1 MLFIQPHLVDG
12 CGVRRVFDEIY
23 AAWQNGARTEFTYKG
38 QKRTIDPA
46 AIVVRAGRYY
56 LVGRDVAKRA
66 WRTFSMDLIE
76 GRVRRAGTFERS
88 TGAREAYL
96 SHDAIGFFKGDGE
109 PQTVEVTF
117 SKDLAVAAWSRS
129 WQAAQKLPS
138 QRRRHRDDR
147 PHR

>member
-1 MLFIQPHLVDG
+1 MHFIQPQLVDG
-12 CGVRRVFDEIY
+12 SGVRRVFDEIY

-76 GRVRRAGTFERS
+76 GRVRRAGTFERRP
-88 TGAREAYL
+88 APVKYL

-109 PQTVEVTF
+109 RRP
-117 SKDLAVAAWSRS
+117 SK
-129 WQAAQKLPS
+129 
-138 QRRRHRDDR
+138 
-147 PHR
+147 